1 MSSERPKALGFS
13 FRLIVYS
20 CDEAP
25 RANPVD
31 PGILSR
37 GFAQR
42 VSSYLTLN
50 VLVFERD
57 SLFQVTKG
65 TRRKGSLQKIEGLL
79 PTGARDDN
87 KKGAAIC
94 GMTS

>member
-1 MSSERPKALGFS
+1 VGFPQLFKGTPRAVPDNS
-13 FRLIVYS
+13 R
-20 CDEAP
+20 DEAP
-25 RANPVD
+25 GTNPAH
-31 PGILSR
+31 PGILSQ
-37 GFAQR
+37 GFTQR
-42 VSSYLTLN
+42 VPSYLTPN

-94 GMTS
+94 GVTS